1 MAIIKSNKSGSSS
14 KKYEPTEK
22 QKFVAKLIS
31 DYELD
36 RVEAVKWCWVFEA
49 FNVETCEE
57 ALERYEMKANQ

>member
-1 MAIIKSNKSGSSS
+1 MTIIKSDRSGNAS

-36 RVEAVKWCWVFEA
+36 RTEAIKWCWVFEA

-57 ALERYEMKANQ
+57 ALEKYEAKSNQ

>member
-31 DYELD
+31 DYGYE
-36 RVEAVKWCWVFEA
+36 RMEAVKWCWVFDS
-49 FNVETCEE
+49 FNV
-57 ALERYEMKANQ
+57 